1 MIVLLEN
8 ENFSAAVDS
17 VGAQLISLKDRSET
31 EYIWQRD
38 PAFWSS
44 SSPLLFPSVGN
55 CRGGRTRIEGAWYE
69 MPKHGFCRGSEF
81 NVKRLSGDCAVFSL
95 SDSDATRDVYPYSF
109 RLSLTYT
116 LRDDGIFMDYRVEN
130 TDDKPIS
137 YLLGAHPGF
146 RCPLRDGERFD
157 DYALKFACEE
167 TASAMVYDCSKMQFD
182 AGRRRPLLDHT
193 HTLPLSY
200 ELFSDDAVFFDRLS
214 SRSVELLNPATG
226 NGVRVDFPDFETV
239 AFWTAMPSRGPF
251 LCIEPWNGS
260 AIRSDEDDE
269 FASRHFLQTL
279 EVGERKNYHLGIHI
293 L

>member
-1 MIVLLEN
+1 
-8 ENFSAAVDS
+8 
-17 VGAQLISLKDRSET
+17 
-31 EYIWQRD
+31 
-38 PAFWSS
+38 
-44 SSPLLFPSVGN
+44 
-55 CRGGRTRIEGAWYE
+55 
-69 MPKHGFCRGSEF
+69 
-81 NVKRLSGDCAVFSL
+81 
-95 SDSDATRDVYPYSF
+95 
-109 RLSLTYT
+109 
-116 LRDDGIFMDYRVEN
+116 
-130 TDDKPIS
+130 
-137 YLLGAHPGF
+137 
-146 RCPLRDGERFD
+146 
-157 DYALKFACEE
+157 
-167 TASAMVYDCSKMQFD
+167 MQFD

-193 HTLPLSY
+193 RTLPLSY

-226 NGVRVDFPDFETV
+226 KGVRVDFPDFETV